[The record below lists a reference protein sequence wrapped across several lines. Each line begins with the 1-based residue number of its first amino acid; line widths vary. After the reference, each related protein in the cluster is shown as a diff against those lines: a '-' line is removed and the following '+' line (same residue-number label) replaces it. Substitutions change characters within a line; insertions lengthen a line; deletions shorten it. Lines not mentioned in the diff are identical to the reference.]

1 MPHQEGTDAHPTC
14 STGRRPGFAIR
25 RLSRTQFAIHT
36 VRARGDKTAEHER
49 DAGLVADTGDLSHPE
64 LGTSEFA
71 FLRRR
76 RTQLLGDNV
85 KKS

>member
-1 MPHQEGTDAHPTC
+1 M
-14 STGRRPGFAIR
+14 
-25 RLSRTQFAIHT
+25 
-36 VRARGDKTAEHER
+36 TAEHER